1 MTTIF
6 NVASYILDI
15 TGTITTMK
23 LQKLAYYSQAY
34 SLATTGYP
42 LFNEDFQAWRNG
54 PVCPELFAMHRG
66 KFLIRKGEIMLP
78 NTEKLNEDSLTDS
91 QKLIVKKVCEKFA
104 EYSGS
109 DLSALTHH
117 EDPWKNAYDVTDGSA
132 ICVQKITK
140 TSLKEYYSNH
150 NLLQ

>member
-1 MTTIF
+1 MTTIL

-15 TGTITTMK
+15 AGTITTMK

-54 PVCPELFAMHRG
+54 PVCPELFALHRG
-66 KFLIRKGEIMLP
+66 KFLIRKGEFVLP
-78 NTEKLNEDSLTDS
+78 STDKLNDDSLTDG
-91 QKLIVKKVCEKFA
+91 QKLLVEKVCKKFA
-104 EYSGS
+104 ECSGS
-109 DLSALTHH
+109 DLSAMTHR
-117 EDPWKNAYDVTDGSA
+117 EDPWKSAYDATNSSA

-140 TSLKEYYSNH
+140 DSLKEYCSVH
-150 NLLQ
+150 NLLK

>member
-42 LFNEDFQAWRNG
+42 LFDEDFQAWRNG

-66 KFLIRKGEIMLP
+66 KFLIRKGELVLP
-78 NTEKLNEDSLTDS
+78 GTDDMNGDSLTDS
-91 QKLIVKKVCEKFA
+91 QKLIVKKVCEKFS
-104 EYSGS
+104 ESSGS
-109 DLSALTHH
+109 DLSDLTHR

-132 ICVQKITK
+132 ICVKKITK
-140 TSLKEYYSNH
+140 DSLKEYYSTH
-150 NLLQ
+150 NFLQ